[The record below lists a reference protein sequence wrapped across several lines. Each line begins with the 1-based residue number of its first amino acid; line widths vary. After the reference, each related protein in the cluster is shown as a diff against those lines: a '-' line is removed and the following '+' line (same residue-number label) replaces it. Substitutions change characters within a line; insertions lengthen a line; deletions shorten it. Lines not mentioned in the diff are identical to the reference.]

1 MILFKQK
8 RSWVILVSFLVLF
21 GGLALRIF
29 REYHI
34 VNRSSLESWTKD
46 QKADCAVVLTGGA
59 HRVREGIDLLVQK
72 NILKLIISG
81 VHSGAQLK
89 DLLPLKMVYGALNEQ
104 DVFLE
109 RQSQT
114 TFGNAVQSL
123 PLVEVLRCRNV
134 LLVTSQLHMYRAQR
148 TFHSIYPK
156 EIQIIPHAVHSG
168 TEPLN
173 FWDIFSEA
181 VKSFFYSA
189 WAYGEGFELQPETP
203 PRVD

>member
-1 MILFKQK
+1 MLKKKRTWIIVFSLF
-8 RSWVILVSFLVLF
+8 FLF
-21 GGLALRIF
+21 GGICLRIF
-29 REYHI
+29 REFHI
-34 VNRSSLESWTKD
+34 VNRSGVEAWTKD
-46 QKADCAVVLTGGA
+46 QRADCAVVLTGGA

-72 NILKLIISG
+72 NVLKLIISG

-89 DLLPLKMVYGALNEQ
+89 DLLPLRMVYGSLNEQ

-156 EIQIIPHAVHSG
+156 EIQIVPHAVLSG

-173 FWDIFSEA
+173 FWDILLEA
-181 VKSFFYSA
+181 VKSFFYSI
-189 WAYGEGFELQPETP
+189 WAYDEGFE
-203 PRVD
+203 